1 MKNILII
8 LLLVVNLSMVISQP
22 ITAKEKDFISLA
34 YVSLSM
40 LNMHK
45 LEASEVKPLLDKYNW
60 NGISDVAL
68 INGVFMTGKDG
79 SIITSW
85 NRDEWP
91 TVFDGI
97 DYKGDSIDEQKQREM
112 LCSKKV
118 VKEVVKYFKKKGIDI

>member
-1 MKNILII
+1 M
-8 LLLVVNLSMVISQP
+8 VVNLSMVISQP

-97 DYKGDSIDEQKQREM
+97 DYKGDFIDEQKQREM

-118 VKEVVKYFKKKGIDI
+118 VKEVVKY

>member
-45 LEASEVKPLLDKYNW
+45 LEASEVKPLLDRYNW

-79 SIITSW
+79 SIIT
-85 NRDEWP
+85 
-91 TVFDGI
+91 FGI
-97 DYKGDSIDEQKQREM
+97 EM
-112 LCSKKV
+112 NGLPYSK
-118 VKEVVKYFKKKGIDI
+118 E